1 MESGLIYER
10 VFDILVSFP
19 SGDSVIYLI
28 KPNWSLILILPLSS
42 KISSKLSFYWQY
54 LTASSK
60 IARSCSVSHF
70 YPTSN
75 IIISKLGGIRVNF

>member
-28 KPNWSLILILPLSS
+28 KPN
-42 KISSKLSFYWQY
+42 
-54 LTASSK
+54 
-60 IARSCSVSHF
+60 
-70 YPTSN
+70 
-75 IIISKLGGIRVNF
+75 